1 MRKKE
6 IENLVISLTSLS
18 YVGVLNQLWYPVN
31 LTLVLQIEAET
42 EEDVLIGADE
52 ERKQIYCKL

>member
-1 MRKKE
+1 MFFKLD
-6 IENLVISLTSLS
+6 LV
-18 YVGVLNQLWYPVN
+18 VP
-31 LTLVLQIEAET
+31 QIEAEA